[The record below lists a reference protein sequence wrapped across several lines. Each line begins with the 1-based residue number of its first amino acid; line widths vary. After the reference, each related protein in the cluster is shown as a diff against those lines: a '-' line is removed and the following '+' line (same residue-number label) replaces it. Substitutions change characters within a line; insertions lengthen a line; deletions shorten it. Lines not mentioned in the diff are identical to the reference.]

1 MNVLFIIFQ
10 YLVPQHLLSRL
21 VGKIADCEWP
31 WLKNNFITWF
41 ISRYQVNMEEA
52 LEPEPFN
59 YNSFNAFFTRQLTA
73 DARPI
78 VADNNSIAAP
88 ADGAISQLGDITA
101 GRIFQAKGQ
110 TYSLV
115 ELLGG
120 DIDRAQ
126 PFQGGRFATVY
137 LSPKDYHRVH
147 MPLTGTLKSMTYI
160 PGNLFSVNAT
170 TAENV
175 PRLFSRNER
184 AVCIFD
190 TEIGPMAVVLVGAMI
205 VAGIETVWS
214 GQVAPV
220 KRQIISQNYQQQAT
234 ISLQKGEEMGR
245 FKLGSTAIILFGPD
259 VMQWQA
265 DLVAGSPTRVGEL
278 MGVLN
283 SGKTATEAM
292 PDANNS
298 TPPINTDTNTS
309 D

>member
-1 MNVLFIIFQ
+1 
-10 YLVPQHLLSRL
+10 
-21 VGKIADCEWP
+21 
-31 WLKNNFITWF
+31 
-41 ISRYQVNMEEA
+41 
-52 LEPEPFN
+52 
-59 YNSFNAFFTRQLTA
+59 
-73 DARPI
+73 
-78 VADNNSIAAP
+78 
-88 ADGAISQLGDITA
+88 
-101 GRIFQAKGQ
+101 
-110 TYSLV
+110 
-115 ELLGG
+115 
-120 DIDRAQ
+120 
-126 PFQGGRFATVY
+126 
-137 LSPKDYHRVH
+137 
-147 MPLTGTLKSMTYI
+147 
-160 PGNLFSVNAT
+160 
-170 TAENV
+170 
-175 PRLFSRNER
+175 
-184 AVCIFD
+184 
-190 TEIGPMAVVLVGAMI
+190 MAVVLVGAMI